1 MEPYS
6 YRDVTVRKLM
16 RLDAQGPVKRLR
28 SETTKSRVS
37 KILSLMAKDEQ
48 EILSSHW
55 QNLVISDNYMAWLF
69 KGNIIG
75 YIALKWGKSFSFIL
89 NHIL

>member
-1 MEPYS
+1 MELYR

-16 RLDAQGPVKRLR
+16 RLDALGPVKRLR

-48 EILSSHW
+48 EILGGH
-55 QNLVISDNYMAWLF
+55 
-69 KGNIIG
+69 
-75 YIALKWGKSFSFIL
+75 
-89 NHIL
+89 